1 MMALCYP
8 RGTDS
13 FFMTVSGDS
22 AAVLAKKRPGTLP
35 SNLNM
40 LLETANEGEFFTEM
54 LNAGNLIEIQAW

>member
-1 MMALCYP
+1 
-8 RGTDS
+8 
-13 FFMTVSGDS
+13 MTVSGDS